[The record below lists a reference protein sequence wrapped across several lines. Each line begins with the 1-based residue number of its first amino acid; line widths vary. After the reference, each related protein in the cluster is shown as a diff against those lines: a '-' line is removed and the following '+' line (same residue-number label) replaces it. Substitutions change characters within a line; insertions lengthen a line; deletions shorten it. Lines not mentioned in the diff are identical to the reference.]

1 MRRYKDMTS
10 DEKNVVKQHIQLYG
24 GLLLIFVV
32 IAVFL
37 RIYNTRLIQ
46 GDGILPTPRKA
57 VDPIGVTYYAQDDP
71 RWAGDA
77 LGQTGY
83 TMQEE
88 GSLFAA
94 LAMVLDS
101 DGIIQAIELAPTV
114 WSNRSIR
121 WLTTSR
127 PSASTLSMTRSAA
140 KTPPWPKTAAGRL
153 STCSRTRRLAL
164 GLDPHNPNK
173 HICC

>member
-94 LAMVLDS
+94 ATAS
-101 DGIIQAIELAPTV
+101 QWIPASSTACSWKTIF
-114 WSNRSIR
+114 
-121 WLTTSR
+121 TSTM
-127 PSASTLSMTRSAA
+127 A
-140 KTPPWPKTAAGRL
+140 RL
-153 STCSRTRRLAL
+153 
-164 GLDPHNPNK
+164 P
-173 HICC
+173 I